1 MTFPE
6 QQATAKGAK
15 FRQVPEGWIASL
27 MKRGR
32 ALPLAEFL
40 APTKE
45 EAAVMWLK
53 YTRKT

>member
-1 MTFPE
+1 VTFPE